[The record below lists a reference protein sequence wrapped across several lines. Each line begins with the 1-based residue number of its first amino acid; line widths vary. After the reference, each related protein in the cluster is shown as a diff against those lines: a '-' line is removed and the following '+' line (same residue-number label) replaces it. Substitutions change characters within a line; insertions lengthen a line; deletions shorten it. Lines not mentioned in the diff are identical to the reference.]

1 MEIVCPE
8 GQGSKFNVQ
17 GSNSKPETR
26 NQELET
32 RNYKFEACENGI
44 LCEPDDVES
53 LAAGIRKM
61 MEDDEY
67 RESVRAKAIERSKYY
82 SIENTIDRWEKLLD
96 KVVN

>member
-1 MEIVCPE
+1 M
-8 GQGSKFNVQ
+8 
-17 GSNSKPETR
+17 
-26 NQELET
+26 
-32 RNYKFEACENGI
+32 
-44 LCEPDDVES
+44 ES